1 VKLRILAATL
11 GAVTL
16 AGGAGL
22 GAVALSRPE
31 VVVERV
37 VDGDTI
43 VVRIGDTTE
52 TVHLLNIDA
61 PESTSL
67 DKPVECLGPEAA
79 DFLKTRLPEGTVITL
94 KHDKR
99 RWDKHGHLL
108 AGVYE
113 SGSLVNAEIAAAG
126 LAAPTVFEPNRQLY
140 PEIRAAAVE
149 AREKKLGAHSPA
161 VECALPVQ
169 VQALVLA
176 SQAVD
181 PDRPLPDT
189 SAAGNA
195 EMAGLKSQVAVA
207 ETLLALL
214 DGGTADDPSIVA
226 FYPSE
231 CVDEMRSQVQEAASR
246 LGKRMTALRKRQE
259 VLVES
264 ERQAREQEERK
275 AREAAT
281 GKVGGQEQRRVRD
294 GGADHTERAPGECGG
309 DRTKNC
315 AGNRSSR

>member
-1 VKLRILAATL
+1 MSFELLSPGCVLTEESGFISERPALVLWLFVNCARGMVVNGFRPPVAGLWVNHFDLRRRPVKLRILAATL

-140 PEIRAAAVE
+140 PW
-149 AREKKLGAHSPA
+149 PD
-161 VECALPVQ
+161 PV
-169 VQALVLA
+169 
-176 SQAVD
+176 
-181 PDRPLPDT
+181 
-189 SAAGNA
+189 
-195 EMAGLKSQVAVA
+195 
-207 ETLLALL
+207 
-214 DGGTADDPSIVA
+214 
-226 FYPSE
+226 
-231 CVDEMRSQVQEAASR
+231 
-246 LGKRMTALRKRQE
+246 
-259 VLVES
+259 
-264 ERQAREQEERK
+264 
-275 AREAAT
+275 
-281 GKVGGQEQRRVRD
+281 
-294 GGADHTERAPGECGG
+294 
-309 DRTKNC
+309 
-315 AGNRSSR
+315 